1 MSKILKKVTLTHNI
15 KKKIY
20 FVSFKNEMTNNE
32 RKTKS
37 VGSDENKALKSKE
50 NIEKMINEENCD
62 TYEAYKEALKKY
74 PMDDVRAVSYTH
86 LRAHET

>member
-50 NIEKMINEENCD
+50 NIEKMINEEIKQK
-62 TYEAYKEALKKY
+62 TLKRIIIINFIK
-74 PMDDVRAVSYTH
+74 H
-86 LRAHET
+86 LLYL